1 MINAVRCNHSSFKTV
16 EFTSGF
22 NVVLADRTQ
31 ESGTKDSRNGL
42 GKSTL
47 IDIIHFCLGSTLPK
61 AKGLGSKNL
70 RDWVFSVELIFEN
83 NASSIITVSRSPE
96 NSSKILIEGDT
107 ANWCIQ
113 PKEKEGQKV
122 LSLKEWKIVLGNL
135 MFGLPC
141 DNEDKKYQPT
151 FRSLI
156 SYFIRRGRD
165 AFSTP
170 FESHRKQLDWSK
182 QVNNAFLL
190 GLSWENAR
198 NLQLLKD
205 EKKLLD
211 NINKLKKNTETGVV
225 IGIFGSLGE
234 LEALKIQ
241 VESQIRERKEALSNF
256 RVAPQYHELEE
267 RANLLTTEIH
277 DATNN
282 NISDQKLLKF
292 YQSSLEEEQEPSS
305 DDVTNIYRDAG
316 IELPDLVVHRL
327 EEVEAFHHQLIE
339 NRRDFLSTEID
350 RIISAISSRESS
362 IREKTEQ
369 RASILEILQTHGALE
384 EYTRLQEL
392 YLEKV
397 ADLNEINKR
406 IEELKQFE
414 EGKSNLKIQKER
426 LLQRTRRDYQERHV
440 QVERAIE
447 LFNTN
452 SRFLYNA
459 PGILVIDV
467 GENGFRFRV
476 DIRRDGSEGIGN
488 MKVFCYDL
496 MLAQL
501 WSEFGGFASP
511 RILIHDSTIFD
522 GVDERQVALALQ
534 LADRESRR
542 CGFQYICTFN
552 SDMIPESEF
561 AADFN
566 FNSFVRLRLT
576 DESEKGGLLG
586 IRF

>member
-16 EFTSGF
+16 DFTPGF
-22 NVVLADRTQ
+22 NVVLADRTK
-31 ESGTKDSRNGL
+31 ESGRKDSRNGL

-47 IDIIHFCLGSTLPK
+47 IEIIHFCLGSTLPR

-70 RDWVFSVELIFEN
+70 RDWVFSVELVFEN
-83 NASSIITVSRSPE
+83 NASNIITVSRSPE
-96 NSSKILIEGDT
+96 HSSKILIDGDT

-113 PKEKEGQKV
+113 PKEEEGQKV

-141 DNEDKKYQPT
+141 DRKDNKCQPT

-170 FESHRKQLDWSK
+170 FEHNRKQLEWDK

-198 NLQLLKD
+198 DLQRLKD
-205 EKKLLD
+205 EAKLLD
-211 NINKLKKNTETGVV
+211 NIKKLKKNNETGVA

-267 RANLLTTEIH
+267 RANRLTTEIH
-277 DATNN
+277 DATNKN
-282 NISDQKLLKF
+282 LSDQKLLKF
-292 YQSSLEEEQEPSS
+292 YQDSLEIEQEPSS
-305 DDVTNIYRDAG
+305 NDVINIYKNAG
-316 IELPDLVVHRL
+316 VNLPDLVVHRL
-327 EEVEAFHHQLIE
+327 EDVQAFHKQIIE
-339 NRRDFLSTEID
+339 NRHDFLSTEID
-350 RIISAISSRESS
+350 RIRNEISLRESS
-362 IREKTEQ
+362 IRQKTEE
-369 RASILEILQTHGALE
+369 RASILEVLQTHGALE

-392 YLEKV
+392 HLEKV

-414 EGKSNLKIQKER
+414 EGKSNLKIKKER
-426 LLQRTRRDYQERHV
+426 LLQRTRREYQERHI
-440 QVERAIE
+440 QAERAIE

-501 WSEFGGFASP
+501 WSEFERHSSP
-511 RILIHDSTIFD
+511 GILIHDSTIFD

-552 SDMIPESEF
+552 SDMIPQSEF
-561 AADFN
+561 PADFN

-576 DESEKGGLLG
+576 DESEEGGLLG